1 MENDYIKQLIPE
13 VKKLIG
19 EVAREVFTKSSKDF
33 REKLQYENKARREEL
48 EFATNLREE
57 KFEKERKEREDL
69 LEKEILK
76 HEAKLVRE
84 RNEHEAKLER
94 ERNEHEAKL
103 ERERKEYEA
112 KLERERNEHD
122 AKLEKE
128 RKEREEL
135 LEAKHA
141 KEKKDHEAKLKR
153 ERNEHDAKLE
163 KERKEREELLEAKH
177 AKEKKDHEEK
187 LEKEMKVFKKQ
198 MKELSWQIGG
208 IGNSNRSN
216 AEEFFF
222 RSFEK
227 SMSIEDLSFDYITAN
242 MNRYKKKS
250 NLQGQYDIVL
260 NNCDTTLVVEVKY
273 KLTPEYVEHFYRKS
287 LPKFKRLFPEFA
299 DHKLYGAV
307 ASFSDQDNARQL
319 ATQYGLFV
327 LGQSGQSLKVLNK
340 KACQI

>member
-112 KLERERNEHD
+112 KLE
-122 AKLEKE
+122 
-128 RKEREEL
+128 
-135 LEAKHA
+135 
-141 KEKKDHEAKLKR
+141 R